1 LPIENQRL
9 RSNLYKHPNLNFIMP
24 KGHKREGNIVKIQ
37 VEAKQPRRK
46 KRTTTTKHVATLP
59 KGLLQNFVAL
69 QKVQANLAEKLD
81 ALAKQISELLNLFE
95 ATAKS
100 FSENPAVLTSERDK
114 EFIDK
119 INQLLEQDKV
129 IAKGVVYIE
138 DRVNE
143 IEKAVV
149 RAPQPEPYMPAPEV
163 PMAPTGEMAGEY
175 RASSPQSPKPLPRV

>member
-1 LPIENQRL
+1 
-9 RSNLYKHPNLNFIMP
+9 MP
-24 KGHKREGNIVKIQ
+24 KGHKKEGNIVKIQ
-37 VEAKQPRRK
+37 VEAKQPNK
-46 KRTTTTKHVATLP
+46 KRTTTHKHVAALP
-59 KGLLQNFVAL
+59 KGLLENFVAL
-69 QKVQANLAEKLD
+69 QRVQANLAEKLD
-81 ALAKQISELLNLFE
+81 ALTKQISELLNLFE
-95 ATAKS
+95 STAKS

-149 RAPQPEPYMPAPEV
+149 HAAPVQQPYMPQVPGV

-175 RASSPQSPKPLPRV
+175 QESSSQTPKPLPRV